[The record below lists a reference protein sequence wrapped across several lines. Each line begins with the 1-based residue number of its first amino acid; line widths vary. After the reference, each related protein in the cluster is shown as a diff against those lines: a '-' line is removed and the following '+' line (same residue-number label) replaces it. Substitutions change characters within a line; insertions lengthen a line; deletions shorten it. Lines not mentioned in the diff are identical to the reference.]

1 MKPRVGICICPSYKG
16 GLMANFTQVDEP
28 DLKEAFNRDGYVIMK
43 TFLAPAVIE
52 GVREELNVLVDRE
65 AERLGAVG
73 RITDDFNDAPFE
85 TRIARLFEHCMDV
98 APTSFRPQL
107 HGPRLFDL
115 FFHSRLLD
123 TVQLLLGP
131 EIRLYPNY
139 TARPKFPEWKG
150 TLVLW
155 HQDGGYTAQAAE
167 GVEELKMV
175 NVWAPLVP
183 AREKNGCMQFVPGT
197 HKLGVV
203 PHEKREYYLEIAKEA
218 LDLRLG
224 QAVSIEVDPGD
235 VVLFHNLMF
244 HCGLPNRTR
253 TVRWSMDWRYQDA
266 NQPTMR
272 PHKGHLARSRKAPE
286 NVVRSRKDWADRKF
300 Q

>member
-1 MKPRVGICICPSYKG
+1 MADFTKLDEIGMK
-16 GLMANFTQVDEP
+16 D
-28 DLKEAFNRDGYVIMK
+28 AFNRDGYLIMK
-43 TFLAPAVIE
+43 AFLAPAVIQ
-52 GVREELNVLVDRE
+52 GAREELNVLVDRE
-65 AERLGAVG
+65 AERLMAAG
-73 RITDDFNDAPFE
+73 RIEEDFVDAPFE
-85 TRIARLFEHCMDV
+85 TRIGRLFEHCMDA

-115 FFHSRLLD
+115 FFHAPLLD
-123 TVQLLLGP
+123 VVQFLLGP

-155 HQDGGYTAQAAE
+155 HQDGGYTAQAAH

-183 AREKNGCMQFVPGT
+183 ATEENGCMQFVPGT
-197 HKLGVV
+197 HKLGIV
-203 PHEKREYYLEIAKEA
+203 PHEKREYYLEIAEEE

-253 TVRWSMDWRYQDA
+253 MVRWSMDWRYQDA
-266 NQPTMR
+266 TQPTMR
-272 PHKGHLARSRKAPE
+272 RQTGHLARSRKSPE
-286 NVVRSRKDWADRKF
+286 HVVEDREDWARRSF

>member
-1 MKPRVGICICPSYKG
+1 MSSLTRVGE
-16 GLMANFTQVDEP
+16 T
-28 DLKEAFNRDGYVIMK
+28 DLKEAFDRDGYVILK
-43 TFLAPAVIE
+43 SFLASNVIE
-52 GVREELNVLVDRE
+52 GVREELNVLVDRQ
-65 AERLGAVG
+65 AERLTAAG
-73 RITDDFNDAPFE
+73 RITDTFQRAPFE
-85 TRIARLFEHCMDV
+85 TRIARLFEHCMDL
-98 APTSFRPQL
+98 APTSFRPEL

-115 FFHSRLLD
+115 FFHPHLLD
-123 TVQLLLGP
+123 VAELLLGP

-167 GVEELKMV
+167 GVETLRML

-183 AREKNGCMQFVPGT
+183 ATEENGCMQFVPGT
-197 HKLGVV
+197 HKLGIV
-203 PHEKREYYLEIAKEA
+203 PHEKREYYLEIAREE

-266 NQPTMR
+266 TQPTMR
-272 PHKGHLARSRKAPE
+272 SHKGHLARSGRDPRG
-286 NVVRSRKDWADRKF
+286 VVGNRRDWAERKF

>member
-1 MKPRVGICICPSYKG
+1 MSS
-16 GLMANFTQVDEP
+16 FTNVDETGLTESF
-28 DLKEAFNRDGYVIMK
+28 DRDGYVILK
-43 TFLAPAVIE
+43 AFLSSTVIE
-52 GVREELNVLVDRE
+52 GVKEELNVLVDRQ
-65 AERLGAVG
+65 AERLMAAG
-73 RITDDFNDAPFE
+73 RITEPYDDAPFD
-85 TRIARLFEHCMDV
+85 TRIARVFEHSMDM
-98 APTSFRPQL
+98 APTSFRPEL

-115 FFHSRLLD
+115 FFHPRLLD
-123 TVQLLLGP
+123 VVEWLLGP

-155 HQDGGYTAQAAE
+155 HQDGGYTAQAAD
-167 GVEELKMV
+167 GVEILRMV

-183 AREKNGCMQFVPGT
+183 ATEKNGCMQFVPGT
-197 HKLGVV
+197 HRLGVV
-203 PHEKREYYLEIAKEA
+203 PHEKREYYLEIAQEE

-244 HCGLPNRTR
+244 HCGLPNMTR

-266 NQPTMR
+266 TQSTMR
-272 PHKGHLARSRKAPE
+272 PHEGHPARSVKAPE
-286 NVVRSRKDWADRKF
+286 NVVRNRKDWAGRIF

>member
-1 MKPRVGICICPSYKG
+1 
-16 GLMANFTQVDEP
+16 MANATQVDESG
-28 DLKEAFNRDGYVIMK
+28 LREAFNRDGYVVMK
-43 TFLAPAVIE
+43 GFLAPDVIE
-52 GVREELNVLVDRE
+52 GVREELNILVDRE
-65 AERLGAVG
+65 AERLMAAG
-73 RITDDFNDAPFE
+73 RITDDFSDAPFE

-98 APTSFRPQL
+98 APTSFRPEL

-115 FFHSRLLD
+115 FFHPQLLD
-123 TVQLLLGP
+123 VVQLLLGP

-155 HQDGGYTAQAAE
+155 HQDGGYTAQAAD
-167 GVEELKMV
+167 GVASLRMV

-183 AREKNGCMQFVPGT
+183 CKSEERLYAIRAR
-197 HKLGVV
+197 
-203 PHEKREYYLEIAKEA
+203 KRTDWVLCLTKRGSITWKSRRRSWI
-218 LDLRLG
+218 LRLG

-266 NQPTMR
+266 TQPTMR
-272 PHKGHLARSRKAPE
+272 PQRGHLARSAKEPE
-286 NVVRSRKDWADRKF
+286 NIVANREEWAAREF

>member
-1 MKPRVGICICPSYKG
+1 
-16 GLMANFTQVDEP
+16 MARFTQLEEVG
-28 DLKEAFNRDGYVIMK
+28 LKEAFNRDGFLIMK
-43 TFLAPAVIE
+43 GFLAPAVLE
-52 GVREELNVLVDRE
+52 GVRDELNVLVDRD
-65 AERLGAVG
+65 ASRLMAAG
-73 RITDDFNDAPFE
+73 RITEDFSERPFE
-85 TRIARLFEHCMDV
+85 TRIARLYENCMDV
-98 APTSFRPQL
+98 APTSYRPEL
-107 HGPRLFDL
+107 HGPKLFDL

-123 TVQLLLGP
+123 VVQLLLGS

-155 HQDGGYTAQAAE
+155 HQDGGYTAQAAD
-167 GVEELKMV
+167 GVESLKMV

-183 AREKNGCMQFVPGT
+183 AREENGCMQFVPGT
-197 HKLGVV
+197 HKLGIV
-203 PHEKREYYLEIAKEA
+203 PHEKREYYLEIAKKE

-244 HCGLPNRTR
+244 HCGLPNKTR

-266 NQPTMR
+266 TQPTMR
-272 PHKGHLARSRKAPE
+272 QQKGHLARSRTTPE
-286 NVVRSRKDWADRKF
+286 NVVRNRKDWADRIF

>member
-1 MKPRVGICICPSYKG
+1 MMRRSKP
-16 GLMANFTQVDEP
+16 GLRGCSNTAWTSRQ
-28 DLKEAFNRDGYVIMK
+28 RRS
-43 TFLAPAVIE
+43 AP
-52 GVREELNVLVDRE
+52 NC
-65 AERLGAVG
+65 
-73 RITDDFNDAPFE
+73 TDP
-85 TRIARLFEHCMDV
+85 
-98 APTSFRPQL
+98 
-107 HGPRLFDL
+107 GLFDL
-115 FFHSRLLD
+115 FFHPHLLD
-123 TVQLLLGP
+123 VVQLLLGP

-155 HQDGGYTAQAAE
+155 HQDGGYTAQAAD
-167 GVEELKMV
+167 GVASLRMV

-183 AREKNGCMQFVPGT
+183 ARVKNGCMQFVPGT

-203 PHEKREYYLEIAKEA
+203 PHEKREYYLEIAQAE

-224 QAVSIEVDPGD
+224 QAISIEVDPGD

-266 NQPTMR
+266 TQPTMR
-272 PHKGHLARSRKAPE
+272 PQIGHLARSAKEPE
-286 NVVRSRKDWADRKF
+286 NVVANREEWAARNF
-300 Q
+300 R

>member
-1 MKPRVGICICPSYKG
+1 MSSFSR
-16 GLMANFTQVDEP
+16 VDETG
-28 DLKEAFNRDGYVIMK
+28 LKKAFDRDGYVILK
-43 TFLAPAVIE
+43 AFLASTVIE
-52 GVREELNVLVDRE
+52 GVREELDVLVDRQ
-65 AERLGAVG
+65 AQRLLALERIADPLKH
-73 RITDDFNDAPFE
+73 APFE
-85 TRIARLFEHCMDV
+85 TRIARLFEHCMDL
-98 APTSFRPQL
+98 APTSFRPEL

-115 FFHSRLLD
+115 FFHPRLLD
-123 TVQLLLGP
+123 VVQWLLGP

-155 HQDGGYTAQAAE
+155 HQDGGYTAQAAD
-167 GVEELKMV
+167 GVETLRMV

-183 AREKNGCMQFVPGT
+183 ATKENGCMQFVPGT
-197 HKLGVV
+197 HRLGIV
-203 PHEKREYYLEIAKEA
+203 PHEKREYYLEISQAE
-218 LDLRLG
+218 LDPRLG

-253 TVRWSMDWRYQDA
+253 KVRWSMDWRYQDA
-266 NQPTMR
+266 TQPTMR
-272 PHKGHLARSRKAPE
+272 THRGHLARSGKAPE
-286 NVVRSRKDWADRKF
+286 DVVRDREDWAEREF

>member
-1 MKPRVGICICPSYKG
+1 
-16 GLMANFTQVDEP
+16 MANVTQMDESG
-28 DLKEAFNRDGYVIMK
+28 LKEAFDRDGYVVMK
-43 TFLAPAVIE
+43 AFLSPDVIE
-52 GVREELNVLVDRE
+52 GVRGELDVLVDRE
-65 AERLGAVG
+65 AERLMAAG
-73 RITDDFNDAPFE
+73 RISDDFSDAPFE
-85 TRIARLFEHCMDV
+85 TRIARLFEHCMDM
-98 APTSFRPQL
+98 APTSFRPEL
-107 HGPRLFDL
+107 HGPGLFDL
-115 FFHSRLLD
+115 FFHPQLLD
-123 TVQLLLGP
+123 VVQLLLGP

-155 HQDGGYTAQAAE
+155 HQDGGYTAQAAD
-167 GVEELKMV
+167 GVASLRMV

-183 AREKNGCMQFVPGT
+183 ASVKNGCMQFVPGT

-203 PHEKREYYLEIAKEA
+203 PHEKREYYLEIAQEE

-266 NQPTMR
+266 TQPTMR
-272 PHKGHLARSRKAPE
+272 THSGHMARSVKAPE
-286 NVVRSRKDWADRKF
+286 SVVANRKEWAARKF

>member
-1 MKPRVGICICPSYKG
+1 
-16 GLMANFTQVDEP
+16 MARFTQLEEVG
-28 DLKEAFNRDGYVIMK
+28 LKEAFNRDGFLIMK
-43 TFLAPAVIE
+43 GFLAPAVLE
-52 GVREELNVLVDRE
+52 GVRDELNVLVDRD
-65 AERLGAVG
+65 ASRLMAAG
-73 RITDDFNDAPFE
+73 RITEDFSEIPFE
-85 TRIARLFEHCMDV
+85 TRIARLYENCMDV
-98 APTSFRPQL
+98 APTSYRPEL
-107 HGPRLFDL
+107 HGPKLFDL

-123 TVQLLLGP
+123 VVQLLLGS

-155 HQDGGYTAQAAE
+155 HQDGGYTAQAAD
-167 GVEELKMV
+167 GVESLKMV
-175 NVWAPLVP
+175 NIWAPLVP
-183 AREKNGCMQFVPGT
+183 AREENGCMQFVPGT
-197 HKLGVV
+197 HKLGIV
-203 PHEKREYYLEIAKEA
+203 PHEKREYYLEIAKKE

-244 HCGLPNRTR
+244 HCGLPNKTR

-266 NQPTMR
+266 TQPTMR
-272 PHKGHLARSRKAPE
+272 QQKGHLARSRTTPE
-286 NVVRSRKDWADRKF
+286 NVVRNRKDWADRIF

>member
-1 MKPRVGICICPSYKG
+1 
-16 GLMANFTQVDEP
+16 MANVTQMDESG
-28 DLKEAFNRDGYVIMK
+28 LKEAFDRDGYVVMK
-43 TFLAPAVIE
+43 TFLSPDVIE
-52 GVREELNVLVDRE
+52 GVRGELDVLVDRE
-65 AERLGAVG
+65 AERLMAAG
-73 RITDDFNDAPFE
+73 RISDDFSDAPFE

-98 APTSFRPQL
+98 APTSFRPEL
-107 HGPRLFDL
+107 HGPGLFDL
-115 FFHSRLLD
+115 FFHPQLLD
-123 TVQLLLGP
+123 VVQLLLGP

-155 HQDGGYTAQAAE
+155 HQDGGYTAQAAD
-167 GVEELKMV
+167 GVASLRMV

-183 AREKNGCMQFVPGT
+183 ARVKNGCMQFVPGT

-203 PHEKREYYLEIAKEA
+203 PHEKREYYLEIAQEE

-224 QAVSIEVDPGD
+224 QAVSIEVNPGD

-266 NQPTMR
+266 TQPTMR
-272 PHKGHLARSRKAPE
+272 PQRGHLARSAKEPE
-286 NVVRSRKDWADRKF
+286 NIVANREEWAAREF
-300 Q
+300 R

>member
-1 MKPRVGICICPSYKG
+1 MCNVAK
-16 GLMANFTQVDEP
+16 VDESG
-28 DLKEAFNRDGYVIMK
+28 LQEAFNRDGYVILK
-43 TFLAPAVIE
+43 AFLAPGVIE

-65 AERLGAVG
+65 ADRLMAAG
-73 RITDDFNDAPFE
+73 RISEDFSDAPFE

-98 APTSFRPQL
+98 APTSFRPEL

-115 FFHSRLLD
+115 FFHPQLLD
-123 TVQLLLGP
+123 VVQLLLGP

-155 HQDGGYTAQAAE
+155 HQDGGYTAQAAD
-167 GVEELKMV
+167 GVASLRMV

-183 AREKNGCMQFVPGT
+183 ASVENGCMQFVPGT
-197 HKLGVV
+197 HQLGVV
-203 PHEKREYYLEIAKEA
+203 PHEKREYYLEIAREE
-218 LDLRLG
+218 LNLRLE

-253 TVRWSMDWRYQDA
+253 AVRWSMDWRYQDA
-266 NQPTMR
+266 TQPTMR
-272 PHKGHLARSRKAPE
+272 THRGHLARSTKTPE
-286 NVVRSRKDWADRKF
+286 NIVANREEWASREF